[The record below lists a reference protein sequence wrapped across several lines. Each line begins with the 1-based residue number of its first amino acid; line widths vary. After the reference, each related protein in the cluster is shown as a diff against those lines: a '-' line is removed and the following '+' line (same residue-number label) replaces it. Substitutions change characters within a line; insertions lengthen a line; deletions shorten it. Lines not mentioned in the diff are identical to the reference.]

1 MDFGSFDPKKIN
13 DLILEFIVDF
23 GPRLFGAIIIFIVG
37 TWLIG
42 KIGSLIRKGL
52 DKGSFEPSLKSFLT
66 SLTRFALY
74 IMLFITVLGTV
85 GIPMT
90 SFLTILGAA
99 GLAIGLALQGSLSNF
114 AGGVLILA
122 FKPFRIG
129 DVIEA
134 QGEIG
139 TVDKI
144 DILHTR
150 LNTADNREIIMP
162 NGSLANSNII
172 NITANPTRR
181 VAFPVG
187 ISYGSNIKQARKV
200 IVDTLSKDP
209 RVLPEQGVQVVLSEL
224 ADSSLNLS
232 VRVWVN
238 TEDFWPLTFEG
249 LENIKE
255 ALDAANIEIPFPQRD
270 VHLKQQ

>member
-1 MDFGSFDPKKIN
+1 MDFGSFDPQKIN
-13 DLILEFIVDF
+13 ELILEFIIDF
-23 GPRLFGAIIIFIVG
+23 GPKLLGAVLILLIG

-74 IMLFITVLGTV
+74 VMLFITVLGTV

-139 TVDKI
+139 TVQKI

-150 LNTADNREIIMP
+150 LDTADNREIIMP

-172 NITANPTRR
+172 NITAHPTRR

-187 ISYGSNIKQARKV
+187 ISYDSDIKQARQI

-209 RVLPEQGVQVVLSEL
+209 RVLPEEGVQVVLLEL

-232 VRVWVN
+232 VRVWVKS
-238 TEDFWPLTFEG
+238 EDFWSMTFEG

-270 VHLKQQ
+270 IHMKQE

>member
-1 MDFGSFDPKKIN
+1 MDLGLFDTEKIN
-13 DLILEFIVDF
+13 EIALYFLMDIGPKLLSAVLIL
-23 GPRLFGAIIIFIVG
+23 IVG
-37 TWLIG
+37 SYIIKVVNRLLN
-42 KIGSLIRKGL
+42 KAL
-52 DKGSFEPSLKSFLT
+52 DKGSFDKSLKSFLS
-66 SLTRFALY
+66 SLVRFALY
-74 IMLFITVLGTV
+74 IMLFITVLGKA

-122 FKPFRIG
+122 FKPFRVD
-129 DVIEA
+129 DVIQA
-134 QGEIG
+134 LGEIG
-139 TVDKI
+139 TVEKI

-150 LNTADNREIIMP
+150 LRTADAREIIMP
-162 NGSLANSNII
+162 NGALANSTII
-172 NITANPTRR
+172 NITAKPTRR
-181 VAFPVG
+181 VALAVG
-187 ISYGSNIKQARKV
+187 ISYGSNIKEARKV

-209 RVLPEQGVQVVLSEL
+209 RVLPEQGVQVVLTEL

-238 TEDFWPLTFEG
+238 AEDFWPMTFEG

-255 ALDAANIEIPFPQRD
+255 ALDAAKIEIPFPQRD
-270 VHLKQQ
+270 VHIKQK

>member
-1 MDFGSFDPKKIN
+1 MDLGSFDPQKIN
-13 DLILEFIVDF
+13 ELILEFIVDF
-23 GPRLFGAIIIFIVG
+23 GPKLLGAVLILLIG

-74 IMLFITVLGTV
+74 VMLFITVLGTV

-122 FKPFRIG
+122 FKPFKIG

-139 TVDKI
+139 TVEKI

-187 ISYGSNIKQARKV
+187 ISYDSDIKQARQI

-209 RVLPEQGVQVVLSEL
+209 RVLPEQGVQVVLLEL

-232 VRVWVN
+232 VRVWVKS
-238 TEDFWPLTFEG
+238 EDFWSMTFEG

-270 VHLKQQ
+270 VHMKQ